1 MTALCEISSET
12 TNELSIWESASDEI
26 SSGSTP
32 PSTTASSERLL
43 RLCRISEVER
53 PGSAGSV
60 PTPHAVATSTRA
72 EESETGR
79 APGRSVPS
87 APDVIAPGSPA
98 RRGIHASFAPDD
110 WESATTWLSSPGV
123 SAARSPTI
131 ITLLLV
137 NPEMPETLATNF
149 ALSFFEP
156 RLASGASEITERP
169 RFLTWR

>member
-1 MTALCEISSET
+1 M
-12 TNELSIWESASDEI
+12 
-26 SSGSTP
+26 
-32 PSTTASSERLL
+32 RLL
-43 RLCRISEVER
+43 SPVRISDVER

-87 APDVIAPGSPA
+87 APDAIAPGSPA

-110 WESATTWLSSPGV
+110 LESATAWLSSPGV

-131 ITLLLV
+131 ITLLFV
-137 NPEMPETLATNF
+137 KPEMPETLATNF
-149 ALSFFEP
+149 ALSFLDP
-156 RLASGASEITERP
+156 RLASGASEITASP